1 MVELRPG
8 SGRRSFGLALAAS
21 LSVCIMNQNLKE
33 SLQNGNCIQLTAD
46 VISGITYCTLEEQ
59 NIYHTLNIE
68 ICTTGII

>member
-1 MVELRPG
+1 
-8 SGRRSFGLALAAS
+8 
-21 LSVCIMNQNLKE
+21 VCIMNQNLKE
-33 SLQNGNCIQLTAD
+33 SLQNGNCMQLTAD